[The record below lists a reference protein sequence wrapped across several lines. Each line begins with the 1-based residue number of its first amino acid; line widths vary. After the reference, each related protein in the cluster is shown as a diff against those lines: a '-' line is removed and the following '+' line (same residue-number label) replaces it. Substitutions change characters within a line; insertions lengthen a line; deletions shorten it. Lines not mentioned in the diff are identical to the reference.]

1 MEPLQKAAR
10 ITWGSDK
17 EEGNNKMISSAV
29 VILEWNQGLRTAGF
43 TVEMG
48 EEDQTLD
55 PSWESSLLDAKRPWN
70 IF

>member
-29 VILEWNQGLRTAGF
+29 VILE
-43 TVEMG
+43 
-48 EEDQTLD
+48 
-55 PSWESSLLDAKRPWN
+55 
-70 IF
+70 